1 MNVFRPIGPWATAL
15 RKSLLWTSAL
25 GAAVVAATPLATPAQ
40 EATLNI
46 DVNGAQVAFD
56 QPPVERAGRVYV
68 PLRGIFERLG
78 ASVVYAGGR
87 INATSGTH
95 MIGLTI
101 GSTIATIDGRPQYLD
116 TPPLMEAG
124 RALVP
129 LRFVSQALGASV
141 NFDASSNTV
150 RIAQAVAS
158 PTPPPAPIY
167 LRILRRE
174 PAADQPTNA
183 KRPEISGSFSEP
195 VNPNTIGLTID
206 GRDVTQDTYITGRSF
221 AFVPQFDLPPGPHEA
236 VVSGRTPE
244 HEPFTQT
251 WTFTVTD
258 GADTNYISGLEPPNG
273 TRARTSF
280 VVSGITK
287 PHSRIRI
294 TTTTSETVAAFSET
308 ASGSTVTETGTDD
321 AGYFET
327 RVELPA
333 PATTVV
339 DVRIISTAPDGISAV
354 RTLRLRP

>member
-1 MNVFRPIGPWATAL
+1 VRTTFL
-15 RKSLLWTSAL
+15 CTSVL
-25 GAAVVAATPLATPAQ
+25 GSAVVGVLPIAAPAQ

-56 QPPVERAGRVYV
+56 QPPVERAGRIYV

-78 ASVVYAGGR
+78 ASVVYADGR

-95 MIGLTI
+95 TIGLTI
-101 GSTIATIDGRPQYLD
+101 GSTVATIDGRPQYLD
-116 TPPLMEAG
+116 SPPLMEAG

-150 RIAQAVAS
+150 RIAQVVAS
-158 PTPPPAPIY
+158 PTPPPAPIF
-167 LRILRRE
+167 LRILRRQ
-174 PAADQPTNA
+174 PAADESTNL

-195 VNPNTIGLTID
+195 VDPNTIGLSID
-206 GRDVTQDTYITGRSF
+206 GRDVTQDSYVTGRSF
-221 AFVPQFDLPPGPHEA
+221 AFVPTFDLPPGQHEA

-244 HEPFTQT
+244 HEPFTQS

-258 GADTNYISGLEPPNG
+258 SPDTNYISGLEPPNG
-273 TRARTSF
+273 IRARTGF

-327 RVELPA
+327 RVELPE

-339 DVRIISTAPDGISAV
+339 DVRIISTAPDGVSAI